1 MKRCRG
7 SRSPVVVLQSQQYL
21 MRVRDPARVQ
31 RIIETAAD
39 LFGEFA
45 YNDVRME
52 DIASRAGVAKGTLYL
67 YYKDKD
73 DLYLALILERMDQL
87 FAKAQKRARETA
99 EPEAK
104 LLAVVQEVFD
114 YFRSYPHI
122 FAAIQRLD
130 HVGSACQMEALRG
143 SRSRFLNLTAGIIGE
158 LNASGRGAARD
169 PQLAA
174 VILCGMMREL
184 LFSAPSG
191 EDDFPAQIVDMF
203 LHGVVRQPG

>member
-1 MKRCRG
+1 
-7 SRSPVVVLQSQQYL
+7 

-39 LFGEFA
+39 LFGEFG

-52 DIASRAGVAKGTLYL
+52 DIATRAGVAKGTLYL

-73 DLYLALILERMDQL
+73 DLFLALILDRMTRL
-87 FAKAQKRARETA
+87 FEQAQARALRAKQ
-99 EPEAK
+99 PEEK
-104 LLAVVQEVFD
+104 LLVVVQEVFD

-130 HVGSACQMEALRG
+130 NVGSAGQMEALRG
-143 SRSRFLNLTAGIIGE
+143 SRNRFLNLTSGIIKD
-158 LNASGRGAARD
+158 LNATGRGAAKD
-169 PQLAA
+169 PDMAA

-184 LFSAPSG
+184 LFAPPPSG
-191 EDDFPAQIVDMF
+191 EDFPEQIVDMF
-203 LHGVVRQPG
+203 LHGVAKVRTR

>member
-1 MKRCRG
+1 
-7 SRSPVVVLQSQQYL
+7 

-39 LFGEFA
+39 LFGEFG

-52 DIASRAGVAKGTLYL
+52 DIATRAGVAKGTLYL

-73 DLYLALILERMDQL
+73 DLFLALILDRMTRL
-87 FAKAQKRARETA
+87 FEQAQARALRATQ
-99 EPEAK
+99 PEEK
-104 LLAVVQEVFD
+104 LLVVVQEVFD

-130 HVGSACQMEALRG
+130 NVGSAGQMEALRG
-143 SRSRFLNLTAGIIGE
+143 SRNRFLNLTSGIIKD
-158 LNASGRGAARD
+158 LNATGRGAAKD
-169 PQLAA
+169 PDMAA

-184 LFSAPSG
+184 LFAPPPSG
-191 EDDFPAQIVDMF
+191 EDFPEQIVDMF
-203 LHGVVRQPG
+203 LHGVAKVRTR

>member
-1 MKRCRG
+1 
-7 SRSPVVVLQSQQYL
+7 

-39 LFGEFA
+39 LFGEFG

-52 DIASRAGVAKGTLYL
+52 DIATRAGVAKGTLYL

-73 DLYLALILERMDQL
+73 DLFLALILERMDQL
-87 FAKAQKRARETA
+87 FERTVARARLA
-99 EPEAK
+99 DQPEEK
-104 LLAVVQEVFD
+104 LLVVVQEVFD

-130 HVGSACQMEALRG
+130 NVGSACQMEALRG
-143 SRSRFLNLTAGIIGE
+143 SRIRFLNMTAGIIRE
-158 LNASGRGAARD
+158 LNATGRGAAKD
-169 PQLAA
+169 PDMAA

-184 LFSAPSG
+184 LFAPPPSG
-191 EDDFPAQIVDMF
+191 TDFPDQIVDMF
-203 LHGVVRQPG
+203 LHGVAQVRSQ

>member
-1 MKRCRG
+1 
-7 SRSPVVVLQSQQYL
+7 

-39 LFGEFA
+39 LFGEFG

-52 DIASRAGVAKGTLYL
+52 DIATRAGVAKGTLYL

-73 DLYLALILERMDQL
+73 DLFLALILDRMTRL
-87 FAKAQKRARETA
+87 FEQAQARALRAKQ
-99 EPEAK
+99 PEEK
-104 LLAVVQEVFD
+104 LLVVVQEVFD

-130 HVGSACQMEALRG
+130 NVGSAGQMEALRG
-143 SRSRFLNLTAGIIGE
+143 SRNRFLNMTSGIIQE
-158 LNASGRGAARD
+158 LNATGRGAAKD
-169 PQLAA
+169 PDMAA

-184 LFSAPSG
+184 LFAPPHSG
-191 EDDFPAQIVDMF
+191 ESFPEQIVDMF
-203 LHGVVRQPG
+203 LHGVARVKTP

>member
-1 MKRCRG
+1 
-7 SRSPVVVLQSQQYL
+7 

-39 LFGEFA
+39 LFGEFG

-52 DIASRAGVAKGTLYL
+52 DIATRAGVAKGTLYL

-73 DLYLALILERMDQL
+73 DLFLALILERMTQL
-87 FAKAQKRARETA
+87 FEKTQARAQQA
-99 EPEAK
+99 EQPEEK
-104 LLAVVQEVFD
+104 LLVVVQEVFD

-130 HVGSACQMEALRG
+130 NVGSACQMEALRG
-143 SRSRFLNLTAGIIGE
+143 SRIRFLNMTAGIIKE
-158 LNASGRGAARD
+158 LNATGRGAAKD
-169 PQLAA
+169 PDMAA

-184 LFSAPSG
+184 LFAPPPSG
-191 EDDFPAQIVDMF
+191 DELPNQIVDMF
-203 LHGVVRQPG
+203 LHGVAKVTPS

>member
-1 MKRCRG
+1 
-7 SRSPVVVLQSQQYL
+7 
-21 MRVRDPARVQ
+21 MRVRDPARVK

-39 LFGEFA
+39 LFGEFG

-52 DIASRAGVAKGTLYL
+52 DIATRAGVAKGTLYL

-73 DLYLALILERMDQL
+73 DLFLALILERMDQL
-87 FAKAQKRARETA
+87 FEKTQARAQLA
-99 EPEAK
+99 EQPEEK
-104 LLAVVQEVFD
+104 LLVVVQEVFD

-143 SRSRFLNLTAGIIGE
+143 SRSRFLNMTAGIIKE
-158 LNASGRGAARD
+158 LNATGRGAAKD
-169 PQLAA
+169 PDMAA

-184 LFSAPSG
+184 LFAQPPSG
-191 EDDFPAQIVDMF
+191 DELPNQIVDMF
-203 LHGVVRQPG
+203 LHGVAQTRPS

>member
-1 MKRCRG
+1 
-7 SRSPVVVLQSQQYL
+7 

-39 LFGEFA
+39 LFGEFG

-52 DIASRAGVAKGTLYL
+52 DIATRAGVAKGTLYL

-73 DLYLALILERMDQL
+73 DLFLALILDRMTRL
-87 FAKAQKRARETA
+87 FEQAQARALRAKQ
-99 EPEAK
+99 PEEK
-104 LLAVVQEVFD
+104 LLVVVQEVFD

-130 HVGSACQMEALRG
+130 NVGSAGQMEALRG
-143 SRSRFLNLTAGIIGE
+143 SRNRFLNLTSGIIKD
-158 LNASGRGAARD
+158 LNATGRGAAKD
-169 PQLAA
+169 PDMAA

-184 LFSAPSG
+184 LFAPPPSG
-191 EDDFPAQIVDMF
+191 EDFPEQIVDMF
-203 LHGVVRQPG
+203 LHGVAKASTR

>member
-1 MKRCRG
+1 
-7 SRSPVVVLQSQQYL
+7 

-52 DIASRAGVAKGTLYL
+52 DIATRAGVAKGTLYL

-87 FAKAQKRARETA
+87 FARTVARAQSADQ
-99 EPEAK
+99 PEEK
-104 LLAVVQEVFD
+104 LLVVVQEVFD

-122 FAAIQRLD
+122 FAAIQRID
-130 HVGSACQMEALRG
+130 NVGSAVQMEALRG
-143 SRSRFLNLTAGIIGE
+143 SRSRFLNMTSGIIKE
-158 LNASGRGAARD
+158 LNATGRGAAKD
-169 PQLAA
+169 PEMAA

-184 LFSAPSG
+184 LFAPPSSG
-191 EDDFPAQIVDMF
+191 DGFPEQIVDMF
-203 LHGVVRQPG
+203 LHGVAKVQR

>member
-1 MKRCRG
+1 
-7 SRSPVVVLQSQQYL
+7 

-39 LFGEFA
+39 LFGEFG

-52 DIASRAGVAKGTLYL
+52 DIATRAGVAKGTLYL

-73 DLYLALILERMDQL
+73 DLFLALILDRMTRL
-87 FAKAQKRARETA
+87 FEQAQARALRATQ
-99 EPEAK
+99 PEEK
-104 LLAVVQEVFD
+104 LLVVVQEVFD

-130 HVGSACQMEALRG
+130 NVGSAGQMEALRG
-143 SRSRFLNLTAGIIGE
+143 SRNRFLNLTSGIIKD
-158 LNASGRGAARD
+158 LNATGRGAAKD
-169 PQLAA
+169 PDMAA

-184 LFSAPSG
+184 LFAPPPSG
-191 EDDFPAQIVDMF
+191 EDFPEQIVDMF
-203 LHGVVRQPG
+203 LHGVAKASTR